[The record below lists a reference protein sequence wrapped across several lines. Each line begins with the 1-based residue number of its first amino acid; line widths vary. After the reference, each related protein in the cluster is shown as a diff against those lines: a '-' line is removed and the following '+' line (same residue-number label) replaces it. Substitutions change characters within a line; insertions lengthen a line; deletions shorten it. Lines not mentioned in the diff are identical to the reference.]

1 MYIIYIIIFIYNYNY
16 IKIVILMLLII
27 QKIRNCERA
36 SADICACID
45 ESFTKCQIKQKVAA
59 DVPAQ

>member
-1 MYIIYIIIFIYNYNY
+1 
-16 IKIVILMLLII
+16 MLLII